1 MKNKI
6 IKDKKGYIIKVNNVE
21 VKSNVKLKN
30 NKDKVYVVSFRENE
44 NNIIGVLGMCKKDW
58 ILFNFNEIE
67 EII

>member
-6 IKDKKGYIIKVNNVE
+6 IKDEKGYIIKVNNVE

-30 NKDKVYVVSFRENE
+30 IKDEVYVLSFRENE
-44 NNIIGVLGMCKKDW
+44 NNIIGVLGLCKKDW
-58 ILFNFNEIE
+58 IVFNFE

>member
-44 NNIIGVLGMCKKDW
+44 NNIIGVLGICKKDW
-58 ILFNFNEIE
+58 IVFNFDKIE
-67 EII
+67 E